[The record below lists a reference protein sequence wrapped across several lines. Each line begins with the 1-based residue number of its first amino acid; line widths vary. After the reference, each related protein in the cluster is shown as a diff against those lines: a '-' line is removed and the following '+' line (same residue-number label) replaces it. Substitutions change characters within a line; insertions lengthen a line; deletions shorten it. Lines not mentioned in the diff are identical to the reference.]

1 MRDYTLKI
9 DDVNSWCSSMV
20 EQLSYK
26 QVGTDIPEAVGLNPT
41 TSTIDRIQNANDII
55 SAWLSSVI

>member
-1 MRDYTLKI
+1 
-9 DDVNSWCSSMV
+9 MV

-26 QVGTDIPEAVGLNPT
+26 QVAADIPEAVGSNPT
-41 TSTIDRIQNANDII
+41 TNTIDRIQNANDII